1 MTDTHTKIVSKV
13 CLEAFKN
20 TNKTFSVKF
29 LSLIWFNKLLT
40 KKVAQFRKDLAFITA
55 LNNLGSLRKMSLSFR
70 ENSFILQPR
79 SVCMEMQ
86 LRRQTKAKLQNTQ
99 PLWSA
104 SLTCVG
110 RLWRSRH
117 NTIDAILIQWHV
129 NEWPGILQLL
139 PNKFTNTNL
148 HQRYNVPIQGRK
160 LIWVFDSVL
169 WIPLFT
175 CTFRYSLS
183 AMSYA
188 LEFFFKL
195 NKNFYST
202 LIIIYLRHVLT
213 SIFTTSTTAE
223 SA

>member
-1 MTDTHTKIVSKV
+1 
-13 CLEAFKN
+13 
-20 TNKTFSVKF
+20 
-29 LSLIWFNKLLT
+29 
-40 KKVAQFRKDLAFITA
+40 
-55 LNNLGSLRKMSLSFR
+55 
-70 ENSFILQPR
+70 
-79 SVCMEMQ
+79 MQ

-99 PLWSA
+99 PPWSA

-139 PNKFTNTNL
+139 PNKFSNTNL

-188 LEFFFKL
+188 LKFFLKL
-195 NKNFYST
+195 IKNFYST